1 MTAHILAQ
9 SPEQLAPQLL
19 GRLSDAL
26 GPEFASLRQAARN
39 WRGCTW
45 LCPLQ
50 VQMQPPGV
58 LLRVFQGHTGRVRS
72 AAFSPDGR
80 RVLTG
85 SDDETARLWVVLPS
99 N

>member
-58 LLRVFQGHTGRVRS
+58 LVLVLKGHEDSVRS
-72 AAFSPDGR
+72 VAFSPDGTR
-80 RVLTG
+80 IVSASYDCTLRSG
-85 SDDETARLWVVLPS
+85 MPGAAS
-99 N
+99 